1 MTAQDLADNL
11 GITKRCRETDQET
24 ARTPSLNPTR
34 QRQERI
40 VDDKDKQLE

>member
-24 ARTPSLNPTR
+24 PRAQRPHPTR